1 MAGDVSDD
9 LACVARVL
17 AGDEAA
23 AEALVARLQP
33 VVTKIVRARLPN
45 RSEEEDMTQA
55 VYLKLFAKLEQFSGR
70 APIEHWAS
78 RIAVNTC
85 LNQMKRER
93 ARPELRRAD
102 LSAEQDEVLDLLQK
116 TDDELAAPKR
126 LAARELVELLLARL
140 NPRDRLL
147 LEMLHLEG
155 KSLAE
160 VHAETGWSVAAIKLR
175 TFRARQK
182 MRKTL
187 KYLLRENP
195 K

>member
-1 MAGDVSDD
+1 MGGDVSDD

-17 AGDEAA
+17 AGDETAA
-23 AEALVARLQP
+23 GALVARLQP

-45 RSEEEDMTQA
+45 RTDEDDMTQA
-55 VYLKLFAKLEQFSGR
+55 VYLKIFAKLEQFSGR

-102 LSAEQDEVLDLLQK
+102 LSAEQDEVLDLLQR

-126 LAARELVELLLARL
+126 LAARELVELLLAGL

-147 LEMLHLEG
+147 LKMLHLEG

-160 VHAETGWSVAAIKLR
+160 VHAETGWSVSAIKLR

-182 MRKTL
+182 MRKAL
-187 KYLLRENP
+187 KHLLREAP
-195 K
+195 R